1 MQIHVYYSTVFF
13 KVSNKIKTDYHK
25 KKIIIIHN
33 HVVPFYEIGQ
43 HYNLFDVLLP
53 NHQPKVSNCVLFW
66 PCKQK
71 CRNVQGVLTLKK
83 KQHYIRS
90 FKNCNIVRLKT
101 NLKQVYLPCVAMYI
115 FSSVIP

>member
-13 KVSNKIKTDYHK
+13 KVSNKIKTDYQKK
-25 KKIIIIHN
+25 KKIIHN
-33 HVVPFYEIGQ
+33 HFVPFYEIGQ

-53 NHQPKVSNCVLFW
+53 NHQPKVSHCVLFW